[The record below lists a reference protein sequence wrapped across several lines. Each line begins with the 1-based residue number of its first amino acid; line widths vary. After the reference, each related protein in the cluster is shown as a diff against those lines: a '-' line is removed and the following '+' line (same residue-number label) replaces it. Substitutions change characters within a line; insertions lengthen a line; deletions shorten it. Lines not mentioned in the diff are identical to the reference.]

1 MWRNHVRGV
10 LKATAVAAIMATLA
24 GCAPY
29 RVALFGDVPYTE
41 SNEVKYDRLIDNIN
55 ADDVAFSVHVG
66 DFQAYTSTCT
76 DAQVTENIGRFDRF
90 ERPLVYTPGDNEWTD
105 CANSPTTRLA
115 RIRQLVYRGTGT
127 ESRGDTTMPL
137 ASQDSLGYPEN
148 TRWSN
153 GPVTFA
159 TLHVVGSNDGA
170 ANSTEQT
177 ARRKATISWM
187 RQAFDVARSRG
198 DKGIVLLGHASLKIT
213 AGEGAKGAYESIF
226 QALREETTNFAGSVL
241 YVHGDG
247 HVYHNDKPMKTVSGS
262 TVNNFR
268 RVEVYGNP
276 TVRWVRLT
284 IDPDSSTLFTIT
296 SSPSF

>member
-1 MWRNHVRGV
+1 MRG
-10 LKATAVAAIMATLA
+10 AAFAAGMVTLV

-29 RVALFGDVPYTE
+29 RVALFGDVPYT
-41 SNEVKYDRLIDNIN
+41 SSGEVEYDRLIDDVNV
-55 ADDVAFSVHVG
+55 DDVAFSIHVG
-66 DFQAYTSTCT
+66 DFQASTSTCT
-76 DAQVTENIGRFDRF
+76 DAQINENIVRFDRF

-105 CANSPTTRLA
+105 CDNSPTTRLA
-115 RIRQLVYRGTGT
+115 RLRQLVFRGTGT
-127 ESRGDTTMPL
+127 ESQGDTTTRL

-148 TRWSN
+148 TRWTS

-170 ANSTEQT
+170 ANRAEQT
-177 ARRKATISWM
+177 ARRKATINWM

-198 DKGIVLLGHASLKIT
+198 DEGIVLLAHADLRFTSP
-213 AGEGAKGAYESIF
+213 EGGKGAYESMF
-226 QALREETTNFAGSVL
+226 QALREETTSFAGSVL

-247 HVYHNDKPMKTVSGS
+247 HVFRNDRPMKRGSGS
-262 TVNNFR
+262 TVKNFR

-284 IDPDSSTLFTIT
+284 VNPGSSTLFTIT
-296 SSPSF
+296 SPPTP